1 MLKRTFKRSHNKIS
15 ANKCNGVFH
24 GNQSKH
30 ESLCFVAQGNT
41 ASFFSA
47 LFFIFLYLTP
57 FVTAYDKVQKS
68 QLQEELS
75 LVPAFGCHQNASD
88 IFTQQRGKG
97 KRKNQRQISQLCGH
111 CVSSRARSSHV
122 WRKEPVWPGNLGS

>member
-1 MLKRTFKRSHNKIS
+1 MLKRTFKRSHYKIS
-15 ANKCNGVFH
+15 ANKCNGVFN

-75 LVPAFGCHQNASD
+75 LWFQHLDVTRTLVTFLHSREE
-88 IFTQQRGKG
+88 RGKEKIKG
-97 KRKNQRQISQLCGH
+97 KFHSYVDIASPVVLDLHMSGGRSQFGQ
-111 CVSSRARSSHV
+111 AI
-122 WRKEPVWPGNLGS
+122 

>member
-1 MLKRTFKRSHNKIS
+1 M
-15 ANKCNGVFH
+15 VFSMAT
-24 GNQSKH
+24 NQNMKAFALSPRVTP
-30 ESLCFVAQGNT
+30 LV
-41 ASFFSA
+41 FFLHYF
-47 LFFIFLYLTP
+47 LFFLYLTP

-97 KRKNQRQISQLCGH
+97 KRKNQRQISQLYGH